1 MTLFVVMVV
10 VVVVS
15 EVDVRS
21 CKSEQLLELKSL
33 PSLVRRY
40 KQLGESRIDVDDAL
54 LSSVRIDG

>member
-1 MTLFVVMVV
+1 VTLFVVMVV

-15 EVDVRS
+15 EVDVSS

-40 KQLGESRIDVDDAL
+40 KQLGESLFDVDDAL

>member
-1 MTLFVVMVV
+1 VTLFVVMVV

-40 KQLGESRIDVDDAL
+40 KQLGESLIDVDDAL
-54 LSSVRIDG
+54 LSSVWIDG